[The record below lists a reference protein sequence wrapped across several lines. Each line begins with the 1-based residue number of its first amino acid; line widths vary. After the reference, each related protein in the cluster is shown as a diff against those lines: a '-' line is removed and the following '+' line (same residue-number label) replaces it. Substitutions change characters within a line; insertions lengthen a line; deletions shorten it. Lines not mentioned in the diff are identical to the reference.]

1 MSKKDAQI
9 MIRVPHETWRM
20 LKRASFNGDI
30 SMNKILIE
38 AIEARKKFIEKKYL
52 LNHVDS

>member
-1 MSKKDAQI
+1 MSKKEAQI

-20 LKRASFNGDI
+20 LKKASYHGDI

-38 AIEARKKFIEKKYL
+38 AIEARKKYIEKKYL
-52 LNHVDS
+52 LNIDG